1 MKKVV
6 KVSIGNL
13 AFTIEEEG
21 FLIIKGYLNEL
32 HDHYDNKE
40 NGQEII
46 EGIEERMAELFVE
59 KCGANNVVTSS
70 AIKEVISILGRPDVI
85 DEEQGYSSSTNSSSY
100 KNKIPKRLFRNP
112 DNKVLGGVCS
122 GLAAYTSI
130 DTTLVRVLFVLLF
143 IGFSFFG
150 LMHVGGGGFMI
161 FAYIVMWIVIPEAR
175 TVEQRCAMYGEPLDL
190 NNFQRQMERGFN
202 QAGKG
207 IRRAGRE
214 GVEAMST
221 IATIISKIVS
231 VFLIVISLG
240 GLIFFSFLFLGVEI
254 FKDVVPVDFLDYI
267 EIGIEN
273 PVYLKV
279 AFLCMIFLPFIGM
292 LYGGIHLL
300 FGFRPQGIRP
310 GLIIFILWIISIF
323 TFGILAT
330 KASRPFWSDARSEQE
345 VIINDK
351 YDTLYVR
358 FESSTGVPSSR
369 VMLNAGY
376 SDYTLFWME
385 GEKKSQQ
392 IVAFPQF
399 KIVRQSKEDGYLLK
413 SRSDAHSYTYSEA
426 LVKAQKNL
434 PSYEI
439 TDSLITIKP
448 NIYSKQNKF
457 DATFQQ
463 VMLYIPEGVKVI
475 VTSPIEHDFERRIER
490 DWIFNCDRNRRYD
503 DRWEGRYYDFK
514 ERMER
519 KKDRIE
525 RKFN

>member
-21 FLIIKGYLNEL
+21 FLIIKGYLDEL

-85 DEEQGYSSSTNSSSY
+85 DEEHGDVGGSYSSSY
-100 KNKIPKRLFRNP
+100 KHKIPKRLFRNP

-150 LMHVGGGGFMI
+150 LHIGGGGFMI
-161 FAYIVMWIVIPEAR
+161 FAYIVMWIAIPEAR

-207 IRRAGRE
+207 IRRVGRE

-254 FKDVVPVDFLDYI
+254 VKDVVPVDFLDYI

-273 PVYLKV
+273 PVYIKI
-279 AFLCMIFLPFIGM
+279 AFLSMIFLPFIGM

-310 GLIIFILWIISIF
+310 GLIIFILWIVSIF

-345 VIINDK
+345 VVLSDK
-351 YDTLYVR
+351 YDTLYVK
-358 FESSTGVPSSR
+358 FESATGVPSSR

-392 IVAFPQF
+392 IVSFPKF
-399 KIVRQSKEDGYLLK
+399 RIVRQSIEDDYMIK
-413 SRSDAHSYTYSEA
+413 SRTDALSYTYSEA
-426 LVKAQKNL
+426 LAKAQKNL

-439 TDSLITIKP
+439 TDSLITIKS
-448 NIYSKQNKF
+448 NVYNKQNKF
-457 DATFQQ
+457 DATFRQ
-463 VMLYIPEGVKVI
+463 VMLYVPEGVKVI

-490 DWIFNCDRNRRYD
+490 GWIFNCDRNNRFD

-519 KKDRIE
+519 KKERLE